1 MEIHMHENA
10 TNIPDEVLLRL
21 RQIIGGG
28 KNHQDKPL
36 IPVARSTWFKWVK
49 AGIAPP
55 AVRLG
60 PRAVAWRQSDI
71 TAFMQGVFMANR

>member
-1 MEIHMHENA
+1 MTEAHDASAEG
-10 TNIPDEVLLRL
+10 LLRL
-21 RQIIGGG
+21 PRIIG
-28 KNHQDKPL
+28 NPSANIPPM

-60 PRAVAWRQSDI
+60 PRAVAWRKSDI
-71 TAFMQGVFMANR
+71 TAFMQGGFMANR